1 MSKTKNYNL
10 NIPSGQE
17 KVSIMGGINP
27 NFVKIDEELKNVDNK
42 TITNKEEIT
51 KINTSLESLKKGVS
65 SDTDSRLNSLTAQL
79 QDLQKKVID
88 LSNKP
93 SESHSSSSHIGQII
107 LSTVLDTEEKVK
119 NLYGGTSWVQVKD
132 KFILGCGIHSVKEK
146 GGSFSISLTSDQ
158 MPAHDHYIPPLSGKT
173 SEDGTHQHRQVV
185 TGTVGGD
192 ALRADYW
199 SDVKSGD
206 GGASYDQGALTMGA
220 GAHTHTVTTEE
231 SQTGVSGKGNNIDIT
246 NPYYSVFVWERT
258 A

>member
-1 MSKTKNYNL
+1 MSKTKNYSL

-27 NFVKIDEELKNVDNK
+27 NFVKIDEELKNVSDK

-65 SDTDSRLNSLTAQL
+65 SDTDTKIDSLTTQL
-79 QDLQKKVID
+79 QDLQKKIID

-93 SESHSSSSHIGQII
+93 SERTNISHIGQII
-107 LSTVLDTEEKVK
+107 ISTMLDTEEKVK
-119 NLYGGTSWVQVKD
+119 NLYGGTKWIQIKD

-146 GGSFSISLTSDQ
+146 GGSFNISLTSDQ

-173 SEDGTHQHRQVV
+173 SEDGVHQHRQVV
-185 TGTVGGD
+185 TGTIGGD

-231 SQTGVSGKGNNIDIT
+231 SQTGVSGKGNSIDIT
-246 NPYYSVFVWERT
+246 NPYYSVFIWERT

>member
-17 KVSIMGGINP
+17 KVSIMSGINP
-27 NFVKIDEELKNVDNK
+27 NFVKLDEELKNVSDK

-65 SDTDSRLNSLTAQL
+65 SDTDTKINSLTTQL
-79 QDLQKKVID
+79 QDLQKRIID

-93 SESHSSSSHIGQII
+93 SERANISHIGQII
-107 LSTVLDTEEKVK
+107 ISTMLDTEEKVK
-119 NLYGGTSWVQVKD
+119 NLYGGTKWIQIKD

-173 SEDGTHQHRQVV
+173 SEDGVHQHRQVV

-220 GAHTHTVTTEE
+220 GAHTHTVTTEQ
-231 SQTGVSGKGNNIDIT
+231 SQTGVSGKGNDIDIT
-246 NPYYSVFVWERT
+246 NPFYSVFIWERT

>member
-65 SDTDSRLNSLTAQL
+65 SDTDTKINSLTTQL
-79 QDLQKKVID
+79 QDLQRKIID

-93 SESHSSSSHIGQII
+93 NEKPNISHIGQII
-107 LSTVLDTEEKVK
+107 ISTMLDTEEKVK
-119 NLYGGTSWVQVKD
+119 NLYGGTKWIQIKD
-132 KFILGCGIHSVKEK
+132 KFILGCGIHPVKEK
-146 GGSFSISLTSDQ
+146 GGAFNISLTSDQ

-173 SEDGTHQHRQVV
+173 SEDGVHQHRQVV

-220 GAHTHTVTTEE
+220 GAHTHTVTTEQ
-231 SQTGVSGKGNNIDIT
+231 SQTGVSGKGNDIDIT

>member
-27 NFVKIDEELKNVDNK
+27 NFVKIDEELKNVSDK

-51 KINTSLESLKKGVS
+51 KINTSLETLKKGTS
-65 SDTDSRLNSLTAQL
+65 SDTDTKINSLTTQL

-93 SESHSSSSHIGQII
+93 SEKNISHIGQII
-107 LSTVLDTEEKVK
+107 ISTMLDTEEKVK
-119 NLYGGTSWVQVKD
+119 NLYGGTKWIQIKD
-132 KFILGCGIHSVKEK
+132 KFILGCGIHTVKEK
-146 GGSFSISLTSDQ
+146 GGSFNISLTSDQ

-173 SEDGTHQHRQVV
+173 SEDGEHQHRQVV
-185 TGTVGGD
+185 TGTIGGN

-206 GGASYDQGALTMGA
+206 GGASYDQGALTMSA
-220 GAHTHTVTTEE
+220 GAHTHTVTTEQ
-231 SQTGVSGKGNNIDIT
+231 SQTGVSGKGNDIDIT
-246 NPYYSVFVWERT
+246 NPYYSVFIWERT

>member
-42 TITNKEEIT
+42 TLNNKEEIT
-51 KINTSLESLKKGVS
+51 KINASLETLKKGVS
-65 SDTDSRLNSLTAQL
+65 SDTDTKINTLTNQL
-79 QDLQKKVID
+79 QDLQKKIID

-93 SESHSSSSHIGQII
+93 AERTSVSHVGQII
-107 LSTVLDTEEKVK
+107 ISTMLDTEEKVK
-119 NLYGGTSWVQVKD
+119 NLYGGTSWVQIKD
-132 KFILGCGIHSVKEK
+132 KFLLGCGIHSVKEK
-146 GGSFSISLTSDQ
+146 GGSFSISLTSEQ

-173 SEDGTHQHRQVV
+173 SNDGEHQHRQVV

-199 SDVKSGD
+199 ADVKSGE

-220 GAHTHTVTTEE
+220 GAHTHTVTTEQ
-231 SQTGVSGKGNNIDIT
+231 SQTGVSGKGDSIDIT
-246 NPYYSVFVWERT
+246 NPYYSAFIWERT

>member
-27 NFVKIDEELKNVDNK
+27 NFVKIDEELKNVSDK

-51 KINTSLESLKKGVS
+51 KINTSIETLKKGVS
-65 SDTDSRLNSLTAQL
+65 SDTDTKIQSLTTQL
-79 QDLQKKVID
+79 QDLQKKIID

-93 SESHSSSSHIGQII
+93 SERANISHIGQII
-107 LSTVLDTEEKVK
+107 ISTMLDTEEKVK
-119 NLYGGTSWVQVKD
+119 NLYGGTKWIQIKD

-146 GGSFSISLTSDQ
+146 GGSFNISLTSDQ

-173 SEDGTHQHRQVV
+173 SEDGVHQHRQVV

-199 SDVKSGD
+199 SDVKTGE

-220 GAHTHTVTTEE
+220 GAHTHTVTTEQ
-231 SQTGVSGKGNNIDIT
+231 SQTGVSGKGNDIDIT
-246 NPYYSVFVWERT
+246 NPFYSVFIWERT

>member
-27 NFVKIDEELKNVDNK
+27 NFVKLDEELKNVDNK

-51 KINTSLESLKKGVS
+51 KINTSLETLKKGAS
-65 SDTDSRLNSLTAQL
+65 SDTDTKINSLTTQL
-79 QDLQKKVID
+79 QDLQKKIID

-93 SESHSSSSHIGQII
+93 SERTNISHIGQII
-107 LSTVLDTEEKVK
+107 ISTMLDTEEKVK
-119 NLYGGTSWVQVKD
+119 NIYGGTKWIQIKD

-146 GGSFSISLTSDQ
+146 GGAFNISLTSDQ

-173 SEDGTHQHRQVV
+173 SEDGVHQHRQVV

-220 GAHTHTVTTEE
+220 GAHTHTVTTEQ
-231 SQTGVSGKGNNIDIT
+231 SQTGVSGKGNDIDIT
-246 NPYYSVFVWERT
+246 NPYYSVFIWERT